1 MNSKDAIKK
10 IKDVLG
16 LSFKKES
23 FASTSLTDGTEVTNN
38 LDSEFMIGQV
48 LYVVGESTLTPA
60 PAGTHE
66 TREGWKIT
74 VDSESVIVSIE
85 GTDAVAEDETT
96 TETTE
101 ENMSEESEAIVE
113 ETPVDVK
120 DEVIAEVID
129 ALLPLVEE
137 VKALA
142 EEMKKMK
149 TKMEQEMGSLKK
161 DFDSFKKS
169 PEKFS
174 VVEKKTYKES
184 LDDYKL
190 DLIKTLR
197 R

>member
-113 ETPVDVK
+113 ETAVDVK

-149 TKMEQEMGSLKK
+149 TKMEQEMSSLKT

>member
-113 ETPVDVK
+113 ETAVDVK

>member
-142 EEMKKMK
+142 EEMRKMK